1 MPVLYTDEI
10 EGVVN
15 MLAHAVSNGNFHC
28 KKQAVD
34 MLDSLLALCEQ
45 DLPAAEQARH
55 AEQIMNTGP
64 DLCAYLG
71 HRSVDRF
78 LPPEP
83 LRRLDGAISLY

>member
-15 MLAHAVSNGNFHC
+15 MLAHAVSNGNFQC
-28 KKQAVD
+28 KKQAVG
-34 MLDSLLALCEQ
+34 MLGSLLALCEQ
-45 DLPAAEQARH
+45 GLSAAEQARH
-55 AEQIMNTGP
+55 AEQTMSTGP

-71 HRSVDRF
+71 HNTVDQF
-78 LPPEP
+78 LRPEA

>member
-1 MPVLYTDEI
+1 MPALYTDEI
-10 EGVVN
+10 EGVIN

-28 KKQAVD
+28 KKQAVWTIT
-34 MLDSLLALCEQ
+34 SLLALCEQ

-55 AEQIMNTGP
+55 AEQILNTGP

-71 HRSVDRF
+71 HNTVDQF
-78 LPPEP
+78 LRPET

>member
-15 MLAHAVSNGNFHC
+15 MLAHAISNGNFHC
-28 KKQAVD
+28 KKQAIDVVS
-34 MLDSLLALCEQ
+34 SLLALCEQ
-45 DLPAAEQARH
+45 GLPAAEQARH

-71 HRSVDRF
+71 HSTVDRF
-78 LPPEP
+78 LPHEVI
-83 LRRLDGAISLY
+83 RRLDGAISLE